1 MDYSKYK
8 FLSFDCYG
16 TLIDWESGIW
26 NTLQPIIMTNKRN
39 DLTREKVLNQFAE
52 LEAYQQQNNPEMIY
66 PNILFNVH
74 QKFAQNNNLQ
84 SNDNLDSDF
93 GNSVQHWPAFPD
105 SADALRK
112 LKEKFKLIILSN
124 VNNNCFASSCR
135 WLGVEFDE
143 IYTAEKIGSYKP
155 NLQNFKYMFNK
166 VKEKYGEDKETI
178 LHVAQSLHHDHV
190 PAKTLNMNT
199 IWIDRQN
206 LSKGG
211 NWGATKKIEN
221 FPEPDKIFEDLISFA
236 IEATN
241 Y

>member
-143 IYTAEKIGSYKP
+143 I
-155 NLQNFKYMFNK
+155 
-166 VKEKYGEDKETI
+166 
-178 LHVAQSLHHDHV
+178 
-190 PAKTLNMNT
+190 
-199 IWIDRQN
+199 
-206 LSKGG
+206 
-211 NWGATKKIEN
+211 
-221 FPEPDKIFEDLISFA
+221 
-236 IEATN
+236 
-241 Y
+241 